1 MDLRCAVVF
10 FSGLKCS
17 TDTHTHFDVEAGS
30 FKKLDHGVA
39 FFTNIVIQTHPSEKN
54 CESRKENFLW
64 VTPFPGTEGIR

>member
-39 FFTNIVIQTHPSEKN
+39 FFTNIVIQTHPPKKFAKIEKKTF
-54 CESRKENFLW
+54 C
-64 VTPFPGTEGIR
+64 G